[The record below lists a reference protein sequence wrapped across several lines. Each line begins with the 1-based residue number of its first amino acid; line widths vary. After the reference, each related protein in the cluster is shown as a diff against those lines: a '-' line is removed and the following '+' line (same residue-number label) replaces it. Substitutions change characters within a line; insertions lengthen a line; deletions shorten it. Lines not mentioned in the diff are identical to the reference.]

1 MTAPSTTT
9 LRQLIME
16 SRDGEWGQ
24 SDSFPNSVEMAVIR
38 GTDFERVRLGSLDGV
53 PVRYVSRH
61 IAERKMLRSYDIVI
75 ETAGGTKGRST
86 GRTLLIKP
94 STIARS
100 GLPLTCASFSRFVRV
115 DPNKADPVYVFW
127 VLQYLHSAGHMMQY
141 NTQHTGVSRFQFTI
155 FAESEPLM
163 CPPLPIQRKIAA
175 VLSACDDLIEN
186 NIRRIKILE
195 EMAQAIYR
203 EWFVQLRFPGHEKV
217 KVVDSSLGKIPEGW
231 KIKKFSEAI
240 RISPTEKIPKET
252 KKPYVA
258 MEGLSI
264 SSMLVS
270 PTEIRTGSNGSK
282 FRNRDTL
289 FARITPCLEN
299 GKTGFVQFLPTDND
313 VGLGSTEFMVFRAE
327 TVSPEYVYLLARQED
342 FRGLAI
348 KSMSGASGRQRVDP
362 RCFEKY
368 YIAQPDNIFLESF
381 SAFVRPIFREI
392 YVLNRKNELLRGT
405 RDMLL
410 PKLISGEVDVSE
422 LDINGRE
429 MNS

>member
-1 MTAPSTTT
+1 
-9 LRQLIME
+9 
-16 SRDGEWGQ
+16 
-24 SDSFPNSVEMAVIR
+24 
-38 GTDFERVRLGSLDGV
+38 
-53 PVRYVSRH
+53 
-61 IAERKMLRSYDIVI
+61 
-75 ETAGGTKGRST
+75 
-86 GRTLLIKP
+86 
-94 STIARS
+94 
-100 GLPLTCASFSRFVRV
+100 
-115 DPNKADPVYVFW
+115 
-127 VLQYLHSAGHMMQY
+127 MMQY